1 MENQQVFKL
10 IEGVFTSEEA
20 GDVLTK
26 LINSKIDHH
35 NLEDFSSHI
44 RFNNDISNSKKR
56 LLELNETKE
65 EIKKLLKV
73 AEGKGLNLFIKSTIE
88 ISFSE

>member
-1 MENQQVFKL
+1 MENQQIFK
-10 IEGVFTSEEA
+10 INRGFTSEEA
-20 GDVLTK
+20 GNVLTT
-26 LINSKIDHH
+26 LINSKIDYH

-44 RFNNDISNSKKR
+44 RFNNAFLIKKR

-73 AEGKGLNLFIKSTIE
+73 AEERVKFSYKSTIE
-88 ISFSE
+88 ISFEE